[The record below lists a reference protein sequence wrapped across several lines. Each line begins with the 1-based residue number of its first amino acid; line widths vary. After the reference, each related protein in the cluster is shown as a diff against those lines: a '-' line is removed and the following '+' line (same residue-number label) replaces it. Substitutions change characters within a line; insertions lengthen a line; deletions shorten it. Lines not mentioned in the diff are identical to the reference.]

1 MNKKVFIII
10 ILLIAIPLCYAYEY
24 NKQNNKK
31 NRPTQA
37 NLVNETIKYDVN
49 VKQITANYTSLEDL
63 SAKFDLDDAIR
74 NNCFVYIDGREYN
87 KEVYTTFISNYE
99 SQEPVIARVAKNT
112 DEGDTIVLDLDY
124 DGSTITVK
132 EDSTRDKFAS
142 KENQK
147 IITTQYNHTGQLEK
161 DNNSYWVVYNK
172 DVNEDFFVISQINK

>member
-49 VKQITANYTSLEDL
+49 VKQITANYTILEDL

-74 NNCFVYIDGREYN
+74 NNCFVYIDSSSIFFQNY
-87 KEVYTTFISNYE
+87 FIFKIFRNYL
-99 SQEPVIARVAKNT
+99 VN
-112 DEGDTIVLDLDY
+112 LLFF
-124 DGSTITVK
+124 
-132 EDSTRDKFAS
+132 KF
-142 KENQK
+142 
-147 IITTQYNHTGQLEK
+147 
-161 DNNSYWVVYNK
+161 
-172 DVNEDFFVISQINK
+172 